1 MTVLDRYRPG
11 IAACDETGESF
22 DRSHQPLIV
31 MAGEGPP
38 STACGVGPGKGVN
51 GGPAPAMTD
60 STDRASEPPISLS
73 DSLSPPCVL
82 GTADLTA
89 FAYRGNGTDQI
100 LRRIARYHDAQ
111 RHEAARSYDMAVAC
125 QLDFRRADGLQNLNA
140 ALQRCEV
147 FRIARGHTRA
157 GALRLLALMAPGDLM
172 TNTPLDFLT
181 NHLNV
186 RLDLL
191 YLLPHR
197 PLPPTIPDHDIAF
210 FAVGETTPETLSR
223 LNRLFAAWPRPV
235 LNDPR
240 FLPAM
245 QRDTLSR
252 SLSAVPGIRSP
263 AAMAVTRRDLEAGG
277 DIRSLGMGYPCL
289 IRPLGS
295 HAGSGLA
302 RLEDG
307 DQLREYLRS
316 SSDRAFY
323 LTEFEDYRGVDGL
336 YRKYR
341 IAFVGGKPFLCHMAV
356 SEHWMVHYL
365 NAGMTESAMK
375 RDHEAAAMAGFDS
388 GFGRR
393 HEAAFAAL
401 HERLGFDVYSID
413 CGETRDGRLLMFEAD
428 TAAIIHLMD
437 PPGLFPYKQP
447 QMRRVFDAFENLLR
461 RRARGNDDEGGR
473 PRARWDREEGHF

>member
-1 MTVLDRYRPG
+1 MTVLDRYRG
-11 IAACDETGESF
+11 GFSSGDEITAPM
-22 DRSHQPLIV
+22 D
-31 MAGEGPP
+31 AGSAE
-38 STACGVGPGKGVN
+38 T
-51 GGPAPAMTD
+51 AMTMRGRYSD
-60 STDRASEPPISLS
+60 
-73 DSLSPPCVL
+73 DSLLSPRFLSNSITPPCVL
-82 GTADLTA
+82 GTADLTT
-89 FAYRGNGTDQI
+89 FAYQGNGPDQI
-100 LRRIARYHDAQ
+100 LRRITDYHDAQ
-111 RHEAARSYDMAVAC
+111 GHEAARCYDMAVAC
-125 QLDFRRADGLQNLNA
+125 QLDFRRADGLRNLNA
-140 ALQRCEV
+140 ALESCEV
-147 FRIARGHTRA
+147 FRIAGGDTRP

-191 YLLPHR
+191 YLMPDR
-197 PLPPTIPDHDIAF
+197 PLPATIPDHDIAF
-210 FAVGETTPETLSR
+210 FAVGETTPESLAR
-223 LNRLFAAWPRPV
+223 LNRLFAAWPGPV

-252 SLSAVPGIRSP
+252 SLSGIPGIRSP
-263 AAMAVTRRDLEAGG
+263 AVVAVTRRDLESGG
-277 DIRSLGMGYPCL
+277 GIRPPGFGYPCL

-295 HAGSGLA
+295 HAGAGLA
-302 RLEDG
+302 RLENEDDPG
-307 DQLREYLRS
+307 EYLRS
-316 SSDRAFY
+316 SSARAFY
-323 LTEFEDYRGVDGL
+323 LTEFEDYRGADGL

-365 NAGMTESAMK
+365 NAGMTESASK
-375 RDHEAAAMAGFDS
+375 RDQEAAAMAGFDS

-437 PPGLFPYKQP
+437 PPDLFPYKQP
-447 QMRRVFDAFENLLR
+447 QMRRVFDAFGDLLR
-461 RRARGNDDEGGR
+461 RHVRGNDDDPGPVPGPEGIER
-473 PRARWDREEGHF
+473 TVRFAADTHR

>member
-1 MTVLDRYRPG
+1 MTVLDGYRG
-11 IAACDETGESF
+11 GFSTCGEITAPV
-22 DRSHQPLIV
+22 DARSVESV
-31 MAGEGPP
+31 MAGEGRWLP
-38 STACGVGPGKGVN
+38 SI
-51 GGPAPAMTD
+51 D
-60 STDRASEPPISLS
+60 FPISPICLS
-73 DSLSPPCVL
+73 DSLTPPCVL

-89 FAYRGNGTDQI
+89 FAYRGNGPDQI
-100 LRRIARYHDAQ
+100 LHRIAGFHDAQ
-111 RHEAARSYDMAVAC
+111 GHEAARRYDMAVAC

-140 ALQRCEV
+140 SLENCAV
-147 FRIARGHTRA
+147 FRIARGDTGA

-191 YLLPHR
+191 YILPDR
-197 PLPPTIPDHDIAF
+197 PLPATIPDHDIAF
-210 FAVGETTPETLSR
+210 FAVGETTPESLSR

-252 SLSAVPGIRSP
+252 SLSVVPGIRSP
-263 AAMAVTRRDLEAGG
+263 AAVAVTRRDLESGG
-277 DIRSLGMGYPCL
+277 DSLPPGIGYPCL
-289 IRPLGS
+289 IRPLGA
-295 HAGSGLA
+295 HAGAGLA

-307 DQLREYLRS
+307 NKLREYLRS
-316 SSDRAFY
+316 SSDQAFY
-323 LTEFEDYRGVDGL
+323 LTEFEDYRGADGL

-365 NAGMTESAMK
+365 NAGMTESATK

-437 PPGLFPYKQP
+437 PPDLFPYKQP
-447 QMRRVFDAFENLLR
+447 QMRRVFDAFGDLLR
-461 RRARGNDDEGGR
+461 RRVRGDDDEMGP
-473 PRARWDREEGHF
+473 PRARWDRDEGLF

>member
-140 ALQRCEV
+140 ALQRCDV

-307 DQLREYLRS
+307 YQLREYLRS
-316 SSDRAFY
+316 SSGRAFY

-365 NAGMTESAMK
+365 NAGMTESTMK

-473 PRARWDREEGHF
+473 PRARWDREEDHF

>member
-1 MTVLDRYRPG
+1 M
-11 IAACDETGESF
+11 
-22 DRSHQPLIV
+22 
-31 MAGEGPP
+31 
-38 STACGVGPGKGVN
+38 
-51 GGPAPAMTD
+51 
-60 STDRASEPPISLS
+60 
-73 DSLSPPCVL
+73 L

-89 FAYRGNGTDQI
+89 FAYRGHGLDQI
-100 LRRIARYHDAQ
+100 LRRIAGFHDAQ
-111 RHEAARSYDMAVAC
+111 RHEAAQCYDMAVAC
-125 QLDFRRADGLQNLNA
+125 QLDFRRADGLRNLNA
-140 ALQRCEV
+140 ALESCEV
-147 FRIARGHTRA
+147 FRIARADTRA

-191 YLLPHR
+191 YLLPDR
-197 PLPPTIPDHDIAF
+197 PLPATIPDHDIAF
-210 FAVGETTPETLSR
+210 FAVGETTPESLSR

-235 LNDPR
+235 LNNPR

-245 QRDTLSR
+245 QRETLSR
-252 SLSAVPGIRSP
+252 SLSGIPGIRSP
-263 AAMAVTRRDLEAGG
+263 AAVAVTRRDLESGG
-277 DIRSLGMGYPCL
+277 GIQPLGMGYPCL
-289 IRPLGS
+289 IRPHGS

-307 DQLREYLRS
+307 GELREYLRS
-316 SSDRAFY
+316 SSTRAFY
-323 LTEFEDYRGVDGL
+323 LTEFEDYRGTDGL

-365 NAGMTESAMK
+365 NAGMTESALK

-437 PPGLFPYKQP
+437 PPDLFPYKQP
-447 QMRRVFDAFENLLR
+447 QMRRVFDAFGDLLR
-461 RRARGNDDEGGR
+461 RQARGSNDDRGLAPG
-473 PRARWDREEGHF
+473 